1 LPAIAQI
8 VTMVFMIRHA
18 QLTTPAIAGAF
29 GHACDGLE
37 R

>member
-1 LPAIAQI
+1 LPPVAQI

-29 GHACDGLE
+29 EHACDGLE